1 MPKISIFEWL
11 INNQAY
17 SILFEFYENF
27 MSALGSHFSEIDNKY
42 TTKLFNN
49 LKTVKTEKGNFYA
62 LNSAMSLTHN
72 GPLYTNRYWNKRDDF
87 LHKKNKHLQNATRN
101 ITGMYCNNMILRFYL
116 KNNNEISNTREMSV
130 FLVLWY
136 QPESLRYLI

>member
-49 LKTVKTEKGNFYA
+49 LKTVKTEKGNF
-62 LNSAMSLTHN
+62 
-72 GPLYTNRYWNKRDDF
+72 
-87 LHKKNKHLQNATRN
+87 
-101 ITGMYCNNMILRFYL
+101 
-116 KNNNEISNTREMSV
+116 
-130 FLVLWY
+130 
-136 QPESLRYLI
+136 